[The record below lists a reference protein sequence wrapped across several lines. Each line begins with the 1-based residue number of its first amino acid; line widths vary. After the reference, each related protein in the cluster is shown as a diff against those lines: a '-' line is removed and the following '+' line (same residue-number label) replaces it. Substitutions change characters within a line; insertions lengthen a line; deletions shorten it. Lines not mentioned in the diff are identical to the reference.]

1 MPSSVYI
8 IKNTVTG
15 IFRFVVQYCV
25 HMHTELWPR
34 VCAAVNPNNKSTV
47 FRLVMPIPYSL
58 YLQWRMIWIALLWHA
73 SPQDMGQQLSV
84 SEQTVRRY
92 FKMFEE
98 TGDVKPHSRR
108 SGPLCL
114 FSKYEQLMLLRLILE
129 NPGIYLHVIQQQL
142 FHVLCGCQCF
152 YNLYNPKIYGV

>member
-34 VCAAVNPNNKSTV
+34 VCAAVNPNNKSTF

-58 YLQWRMIWIALLWHA
+58 YLQWRMIWIAHPWHA

-98 TGDVKPHSRR
+98 WTTS
-108 SGPLCL
+108 S
-114 FSKYEQLMLLRLILE
+114 
-129 NPGIYLHVIQQQL
+129 IQQIWATDAAKANSWKSWHL
-142 FHVLCGCQCF
+142 PTRDSTTTMCRCQCF
-152 YNLYNPKIYGV
+152 YNLYNPEIYGV